1 MQNIVVEDENAAKQ
15 CIRLLDRERKG
26 RATFLPMTAVRG
38 RRMDDREFAGMEGAV
53 GIASSLVTAENRY
66 SGIVEHLLGR
76 ILIAEDLDCAVTIA
90 KRCGYK
96 FRIVTL
102 DGQVINTGGAM
113 TGGYTAKSAGLLGR
127 RGEIDQLEAEA
138 APWSRRLR
146 NRNAPSPPPRRRSAA
161 SKRRSGA
168 LTPVCGRYRTTAS
181 GPRVRR
187 SVWNRSLLRQGN
199 PPPRK
204 RRRKRR
210 WQPVWNSS
218 PARTAVRK
226 RCCPG

>member
-1 MQNIVVEDENAAKQ
+1 
-15 CIRLLDRERKG
+15 
-26 RATFLPMTAVRG
+26 
-38 RRMDDREFAGMEGAV
+38 MDDREFAGMEGAV
-53 GIASSLVTAENRY
+53 GIASSLVTAGSRY

-138 APWSRRLR
+138 AALAAEGCGTGTHPHRRQGGDQ
-146 NRNAPSPPPRRRSAA
+146 PHRSAD
-161 SKRRSGA
+161 
-168 LTPVCGRYRTTAS
+168 LEH
-181 GPRVRR
+181 
-187 SVWNRSLLRQGN
+187 
-199 PPPRK
+199 
-204 RRRKRR
+204 
-210 WQPVWNSS
+210 
-218 PARTAVRK
+218 
-226 RCCPG
+226 

>member
-1 MQNIVVEDENAAKQ
+1 MYKRQ
-15 CIRLLDRERKG
+15 LLDRERKG

-53 GIASSLVTAENRY
+53 GIASSLVTAESRY

-113 TGGYTAKSAGLLGR
+113 TGGY
-127 RGEIDQLEAEA
+127 
-138 APWSRRLR
+138 
-146 NRNAPSPPPRRRSAA
+146 
-161 SKRRSGA
+161 
-168 LTPVCGRYRTTAS
+168 
-181 GPRVRR
+181 
-187 SVWNRSLLRQGN
+187 
-199 PPPRK
+199 
-204 RRRKRR
+204 
-210 WQPVWNSS
+210 
-218 PARTAVRK
+218 
-226 RCCPG
+226 RCV